1 MRILVG
7 CERSGQV
14 RRALRAVGHDAWS
27 CDLIAAD
34 DGSPYHVQSDVLTI
48 LAEGWDAMIAF
59 PECTYLCGSGIHWN
73 NRRRGWE
80 RTEQAIGFVLKL
92 ADAPIGQIAIENP
105 IGILSTRWRKPDQI
119 IQPYEFGDDASK
131 KTCLWLK
138 GLPLLVPTRRVAG
151 RIVNGRERWSNQ
163 TDSGQNKL
171 PPSVRRAAM
180 RSETYPGI
188 ARAFASQ
195 WFSGPT
201 Q

>member
-1 MRILVG
+1 MG
-7 CERSGQV
+7 CEKSGQV

-27 CDLIAAD
+27 CDLIASD
-34 DGSPYHVQSDVLTI
+34 DGSLYHVQSDVLTI
-48 LAEGWDAMIAF
+48 LNGGWDAMIAF

-73 NRRRGWE
+73 NRGRGWE
-80 RTEQAIGFVLKL
+80 HTEQAVEFVLKL
-92 ADAPIGQIAIENP
+92 AEAPIRQIAIENP

-138 GLPLLVPTRRVAG
+138 GLPLLVPTQRIAG
-151 RIVNGRERWSNQ
+151 RIVNGRERWANQ
-163 TDSGQNKL
+163 TDSGQNRL
-171 PPSVRRAAM
+171 APSVRRAAM
-180 RSETYPGI
+180 RAETYPGI

-195 WFSGPT
+195 WFSSPT